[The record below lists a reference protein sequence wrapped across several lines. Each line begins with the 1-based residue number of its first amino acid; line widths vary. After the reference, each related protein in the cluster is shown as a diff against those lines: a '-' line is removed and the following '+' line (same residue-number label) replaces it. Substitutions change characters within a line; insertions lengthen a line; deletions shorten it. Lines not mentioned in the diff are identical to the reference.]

1 MEKTE
6 PDTAVE
12 KAPES
17 APETAKS
24 GLDTQTPAPV
34 ATESPAASELKETA
48 KADQTPVTKEKGS
61 VDEAVEKA
69 QASKSGQLGE
79 LEDGDAVGPGRTRV
93 SQYVTIH

>member
-6 PDTAVE
+6 PGTVSE
-12 KAPES
+12 KAPEG
-17 APETAKS
+17 APETAKA
-24 GLDTQTPAPV
+24 GPDTETPAPV
-34 ATESPAASELKETA
+34 ATETPAASELKETA
-48 KADQTPVTKEKGS
+48 KADQTPASREKGS

-93 SQYVTIH
+93 SHYVIPH